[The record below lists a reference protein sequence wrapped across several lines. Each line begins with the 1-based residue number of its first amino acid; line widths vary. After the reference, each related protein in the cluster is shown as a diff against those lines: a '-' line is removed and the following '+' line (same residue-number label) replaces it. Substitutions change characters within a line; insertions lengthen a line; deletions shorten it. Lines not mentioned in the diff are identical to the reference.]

1 MSEIKFIKLNNIYGR
16 VLTEDVSLLE
26 AMFRRFAVRVQ
37 NYFYMPQYRAG
48 VWDGKI
54 HFVERSGKFYLG
66 HFEKV
71 YSYVKSEATTIT
83 IDPEIKGETVDK
95 DQLVADFK
103 TAVEERINPEMI
115 PRHYQIRGALKA
127 LYHKRGILEH
137 CTGSG
142 KSLTITLVCNYL
154 LWKKPS
160 HKIMLLVPSINL
172 VDQMKDDMMSYGIPG
187 DLIGKFYGYE
197 KNLEPP
203 IIVSTWQSMMNN
215 PQLAKMFTAIL
226 VDEAHGLKSDEIKG
240 VALKAVNA
248 EYRLGFTGTLPEDK
262 AEYML
267 VEGVTGRVLDQVLP
281 KQLIAEKSISDLTI
295 NMIRLNYPQSI
306 VDRLSQDT
314 YDAEKTFIENDESR
328 NKLLI
333 NVAKIHADNGQNVLL
348 LVKKIDHGKK
358 LVEMLEARGI
368 KSPFIYGETP
378 PEERQQLRRDLEKAG
393 GNIVVASVGVFAV
406 GVSIN
411 RLHVV
416 IFGSAGKSKIK
427 TLQAVGRG
435 LRLHSTKSKL
445 QLYDVS
451 ENLKFSKDHTND
463 RKKYYKRNEFP
474 LKEKIIDL
482 NV

>member
-66 HFEKV
+66 HFAKV
-71 YSYVKSEATTIT
+71 YAYVKGEASKI
-83 IDPEIKGETVDK
+83 TVDPDILGEQVEK
-95 DQLVADFK
+95 DQLIKDFN

-115 PRHYQIRGALKA
+115 PRHYQVRGALKA

-160 HKIMLLVPSINL
+160 HKIMILVPSITL
-172 VDQMKDDMMSYGIPG
+172 VDQMKDDMIGYGIPG
-187 DLIGKFYGYE
+187 DLIGKYYGYE
-197 KNLEPP
+197 KNLDAP
-203 IIVSTWQSMMNN
+203 IVVSTWQSMMNS

-226 VDEAHGLKSDEIKG
+226 VDECHGLKADEIKG

-267 VEGVTGRVLDQVLP
+267 VEGVTGRVLDQVLT
-281 KQLIAEKSISDLTI
+281 KQLIAEKSISDLNI
-295 NMIRLNYPQSI
+295 NLIRLNYPQAI
-306 VDRLSQDT
+306 VDRLSTDT
-314 YDAEKTFIENDESR
+314 YDAEKSFIEKDESR

-333 NVAKIHADNGQNVLL
+333 NVAKLHADNGQNVLL
-348 LVKKIDHGKK
+348 LVKKIDHGKH
-358 LVEMLEARGI
+358 LVDMLAARGI
-368 KSPFIYGETP
+368 TSPFIYGETP
-378 PEERQQLRRDLEKAG
+378 PEERQQLRKDLEAG
-393 GNIVVASVGVFAV
+393 GGKIVVASIGVFAV

-416 IFGSAGKSKIK
+416 IFGAAGKSKIK

-435 LRLHSTKSKL
+435 LRLHSTKAKL
-445 QLYDVS
+445 QLYDIS

-474 LKEKIIDL
+474 LKEKIIEI
-482 NV
+482 NG